1 MIECGEGEAINACR
15 ARDVK
20 PTHGVDETSY
30 SIGMYLKEKYM
41 WFVIHLINTKW
52 F

>member
-30 SIGMYLKEKYM
+30 YIEMDLIGKYM
-41 WFVIHLINTKW
+41 CFVIHLINTKW